1 MLNYKIEYLKSLV
14 EYFNNF
20 ESIEC
25 KQEDVPLLN
34 SVIGDLEELKALKE
48 EIISLKVQLEVCK
61 HENEGLRFAYK
72 DKIRKELGYG
82 K

>member
-1 MLNYKIEYLKSLV
+1 MLNYKIEYLKSLA

-48 EIISLKVQLEVCK
+48 ENKLLKEQLELYK
-61 HENEGLRFAYK
+61 WENEGLKHAYIE
-72 DKIRKELGYG
+72 KIRGEIANE
-82 K
+82 